1 MTIGERIHQLRK
13 EKKMTL
19 DELGKAIGTN
29 RQAVYKYEKG
39 IVTNIPLDRLS
50 LIAKALGTTPAHLTG
65 WTSDKIDVLNAT
77 FRTMDDFDNLAYAMD
92 AIGEHEEAEHIRNS
106 REENEQLLAFIK
118 LFQGMDEQA
127 KLDLITKMIMAG
139 KK

>member
-1 MTIGERIHQLRK
+1 MTLGERIHKLRK

-19 DELGKAIGTN
+19 DELGAAIGTN

-50 LIAKALGTTPAHLTG
+50 AIARALGTTPAYLTG
-65 WTSDKIDVLNAT
+65 WSENLDVLNVT
-77 FRTMDDFDNLAYAMD
+77 FQSMEDFDRMAYAMD
-92 AIGEHEEAEHIRNS
+92 AIGEHEEAENIRNS
-106 REENEQLLAFIK
+106 RKENEQLLAFIQM
-118 LFQGMDEQA
+118 FQGLDEQA
-127 KLDLITKMIMAG
+127 KLDIISKMIMAG